1 MMMNPHTNT
10 AAINSIGVILAG
22 GQSSRMGTDKAAL
35 RIRHESLLQRTRR
48 ILQEA
53 GCSRVLLSGHTRP
66 DWSEDT
72 IPDLLPG
79 AGPVGGIVSALTW
92 AEENAMPDSCLLF
105 APVDAPLLSPTLL
118 ASMLNAAQHGDGCL
132 IEKSPLPVVLRASEI
147 VLKRC
152 SEARIDLQSDRS
164 WSVRRFV
171 DPLVLKKLDVHEST
185 CAQLINVNTP
195 SQWESLL
202 RELENSA

>member
-1 MMMNPHTNT
+1 M
-10 AAINSIGVILAG
+10 
-22 GQSSRMGTDKAAL
+22 
-35 RIRHESLLQRTRR
+35 
-48 ILQEA
+48 
-53 GCSRVLLSGHTRP
+53 RV
-66 DWSEDT
+66 
-72 IPDLLPG
+72 
-79 AGPVGGIVSALTW
+79 GPVGGIVSALTW

-118 ASMLNAAQHGDGCL
+118 ASMLSAAQHGDGCL